1 MISTSM
7 YGLCDLRNSLRR
19 AIQSKTT
26 RDDSSIH
33 MQVKMDD
40 DQHEDD
46 FDKENIW
53 VIVISCFF
61 LFVVMLGVLY
71 RLWVLRTRR
80 SSRT

>member
-1 MISTSM
+1 
-7 YGLCDLRNSLRR
+7 
-19 AIQSKTT
+19 
-26 RDDSSIH
+26 